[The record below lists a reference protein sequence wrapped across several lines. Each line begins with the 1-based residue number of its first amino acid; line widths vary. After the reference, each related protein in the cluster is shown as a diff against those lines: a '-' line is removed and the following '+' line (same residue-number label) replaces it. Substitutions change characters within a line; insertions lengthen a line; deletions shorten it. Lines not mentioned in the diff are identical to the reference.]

1 MALYYFNQKE
11 YINVNNFKIMI
22 KQFTKYIS
30 IVFLI
35 LLTAA
40 GLVMLFQSPFEKA
53 DSVSVSELVTKIN
66 AGQVKEITVKGD
78 NMEVVLTDGDK
89 KLVSQKEGGVSAFE
103 TLLNLGADKEKLS
116 AFNIQVKDETGGV
129 VLILSSVLPII
140 LPFLLIVLF
149 FWYMFGQAQKGS
161 MQAFSFGKSKARL
174 ASSQNGKKKVT
185 FADIAGLVE
194 AKEEISEVVEFLKEP
209 KKFHKLGAKIP
220 RGILLVG
227 SPGTGKT
234 LLAKAVASEANVP
247 FYFVSG
253 SEFVEM
259 FVGVGANR
267 VRDMFELAKKTAPA
281 IVFIDEVDAVGRH
294 RGAGLGGGHDEREQT
309 LNQIL
314 VEMDGFD
321 TDAAVIVMAA
331 TNRPDILDPA
341 LLRPGRFD
349 RRIILDEPSMKD
361 REEILKIH
369 ALDKPLAKT
378 VNLKLV
384 AERTPGLSGADLA
397 NLINEAAILAARKN
411 QKEITLDN
419 LFEAIEKVI
428 LGPERRS
435 HIFSKKEKEITAYH
449 EAGHALVSYSLPFTD
464 PVHKVS
470 IVSRGR
476 AGGYTLKLPSEDK
489 HLRSRSE
496 FESEL
501 AVLLGGFVAEKIIF
515 KDTTTGTS
523 NDLKVA
529 SDLARRMITQ
539 YGMSDSLGPITFG
552 EKEELVFLGKEISSN
567 KNYSETIA
575 FQIDEEIKKLIT
587 KGLTS
592 AKKVLTQKVAVLHKI
607 AKELISKETL
617 EQKDFYALV
626 R

>member
-1 MALYYFNQKE
+1 
-11 YINVNNFKIMI
+11 
-22 KQFTKYIS
+22 
-30 IVFLI
+30 
-35 LLTAA
+35 
-40 GLVMLFQSPFEKA
+40 
-53 DSVSVSELVTKIN
+53 
-66 AGQVKEITVKGD
+66 
-78 NMEVVLTDGDK
+78 
-89 KLVSQKEGGVSAFE
+89 
-103 TLLNLGADKEKLS
+103 
-116 AFNIQVKDETGGV
+116 
-129 VLILSSVLPII
+129 
-140 LPFLLIVLF
+140 
-149 FWYMFGQAQKGS
+149 

-174 ASSQNGKKKVT
+174 ANVGGSKKKTT
-185 FADIAGLVE
+185 FRDVAGLLE
-194 AKEEISEVVEFLKEP
+194 AKEEVSEVVEFLREP
-209 KKFHKLGAKIP
+209 KKFYKLGARIP

-234 LLAKAVASEANVP
+234 LLAKAVANEANVP

-267 VRDMFELAKKTAPA
+267 VRDTFELAKKTSPA
-281 IVFIDEVDAVGRH
+281 IVFIDEIDAVGRH

-321 TDAAVIVMAA
+321 TNDAVIVMAA

-349 RRIILDEPSMKD
+349 RRIVLDEPSLND

-369 ALDKPLAKT
+369 ALEKPLAKG
-378 VNLKLV
+378 VNLRVV
-384 AERTPGLSGADLA
+384 AERTPGFSGADLA

-411 QKEITLDN
+411 QKEIVQEN
-419 LFEAIEKVI
+419 LFQAIEKVI

-435 HIFSKKEKEITAYH
+435 HVFSKKEKEITAYH
-449 EAGHALVSYSLPFTD
+449 EAGHALVASSLPYCD

-489 HLRSRSE
+489 HLRSKAE

-501 AVLLGGFVAEKIIF
+501 AVLLGGYAAEKLIF
-515 KDTTTGTS
+515 RDTTTGAS

-529 SDLARRMITQ
+529 SELARKMITE
-539 YGMSDSLGPITFG
+539 YGMSDSLGPVALG
-552 EKEELVFLGKEISSN
+552 EKDEMVFLGKDFGST

-575 FQIDEEIKKLIT
+575 FQIDKEMKRLIT

-592 AKKVLTQKVAVLHKI
+592 AKKVLSQKIETLHKI
-607 AKELISKETL
+607 ARELISKETL
-617 EQKDFYALV
+617 EQKEFYALV
-626 R
+626 RS

>member
-1 MALYYFNQKE
+1 
-11 YINVNNFKIMI
+11 MI

-40 GLVMLFQSPFEKA
+40 GLVMLFQSPFEKSN
-53 DSVSVSELVTKIN
+53 SVSVSELVTKIN

-78 NMEVVLTDGDK
+78 NIEIILKEKDG
-89 KLVSQKEGGVSAFE
+89 KLISQKESGVSAFE
-103 TLLNLGADKEKLS
+103 TLLNLGADKNKLS
-116 AFNIQVKDETGGV
+116 AFNIQVQDETGTVGM
-129 VLILSSVLPII
+129 ILSSILPIV
-140 LPFLLIVLF
+140 LPFLLIILV
-149 FWYMFGQAQKGS
+149 FWYMFKQAQKGS
-161 MQAFSFGKSKARL
+161 MQAFTFGKSKARL
-174 ASSQNGKKKVT
+174 ANLKNGKKPVT
-185 FADIAGLVE
+185 FNDVAGLIE
-194 AKEEISEVVEFLKEP
+194 AKEEISEVVEFLKDP

-281 IVFIDEVDAVGRH
+281 IVFIDEIDAVGRH

-369 ALDKPLAKT
+369 ALEKPLAKT

-397 NLINEAAILAARKN
+397 NLINEAAILAARNN

-449 EAGHALVSYSLPFTD
+449 EAGHALVSCSLPFTD

-476 AGGYTLKLPSEDK
+476 AGGYTLKLPTEDK

-515 KDTTTGTS
+515 KDTTTGAS

-529 SDLARRMITQ
+529 SNLARSMITQ

-552 EKEELVFLGKEISSN
+552 EKEELVFLGKEISTQR
-567 KNYSETIA
+567 NYSETIA

>member
-1 MALYYFNQKE
+1 ML
-11 YINVNNFKIMI
+11 
-22 KQFTKYIS
+22 KQFTKYIT

-35 LLTAA
+35 LLAAA
-40 GLVMLFQSPFEKA
+40 GLVMVFQSPFDKA
-53 DSVSVSELVTKIN
+53 DTVSLSELVTKIN

-78 NMEVVLTDGDK
+78 NLNIVLKDGDK
-89 KLVSQKEGGVSAFE
+89 KLISQKESGVSAAE
-103 TLLNLGADKEKLS
+103 TLLNLGADKVKLS
-116 AFNIQVKDETGGV
+116 AVNTSVKDASGSGAM
-129 VLILSSVLPII
+129 ILSAILPVV
-140 LPFLLIVLF
+140 LPFLLIIF
-149 FWYMFGQAQKGS
+149 IFWYMFSQAQKGS

-174 ASSQNGKKKVT
+174 ANPKNGKKPVT
-185 FADIAGLVE
+185 FRDVAGLIE
-194 AKEEISEVVEFLKEP
+194 AKEEISEVVEFLRDP

-281 IVFIDEVDAVGRH
+281 IVFIDEIDAVGRH

-321 TDAAVIVMAA
+321 TNNAVIVMAA

-369 ALDKPLAKT
+369 ALEKPLAKN

-397 NLINEAAILAARKN
+397 NLINEAAILAARNN
-411 QKEITLDN
+411 QKEITQDD

-449 EAGHALVSYSLPFTD
+449 EAGHALVACSLPYTD
-464 PVHKVS
+464 PIHKVS

-476 AGGYTLKLPSEDK
+476 AGGYTLKLPTEDK

-501 AVLLGGFVAEKIIF
+501 AVLLGGYAAEKIIF
-515 KDTTTGTS
+515 KDTTTGAS
-523 NDLKVA
+523 NDLRVA

-539 YGMSDSLGPITFG
+539 YGMSDNLGPVTFG
-552 EKEELVFLGKEISSN
+552 DKDELVFLGKEISTS

-575 FQIDEEIKKLIT
+575 FQIDNEMKKFIS
-587 KGLTS
+587 KGLNS
-592 AKKVLTQKVAVLHKI
+592 AKRVLTQKISTLHKI

>member
-1 MALYYFNQKE
+1 M
-11 YINVNNFKIMI
+11 V
-22 KQFTKYIS
+22 
-30 IVFLI
+30 
-35 LLTAA
+35 
-40 GLVMLFQSPFEKA
+40 FQSPFEKA
-53 DSVSVSELVTKIN
+53 DSVSVSDLVTKIN
-66 AGQVKEITVKGD
+66 AGEIKEITVKGD
-78 NMEVVLTDGDK
+78 KMDIVLKDGDK
-89 KLVSQKEGGVSAFE
+89 KLVSQKETGISAFE
-103 TLLNLGADKEKLS
+103 TLINLGADKTKLS
-116 AFNIQVKDETGGV
+116 AFNIQVQDETGTLGM
-129 VLILSSVLPII
+129 ILASIIPIV
-140 LPFLLIVLF
+140 LPFLLIILI
-149 FWYMFGQAQKGS
+149 FWYMFSQAQKGS

-174 ASSQNGKKKVT
+174 ANLKNGKKQVT
-185 FADIAGLVE
+185 FKDVAGLIE
-194 AKEEISEVVEFLKEP
+194 AKEEISEVVEFLKDP
-209 KKFHKLGAKIP
+209 KKFHKLGARIP

-234 LLAKAVASEANVP
+234 LLAKAVASEAHVP

-294 RGAGLGGGHDEREQT
+294 RGAGVGGGHDEREQT

-321 TDAAVIVMAA
+321 TDNAVIVIAA

-397 NLINEAAILAARKN
+397 NLINEAAILAARGN
-411 QKEITLDN
+411 QKDITQGN

-449 EAGHALVSYSLPFTD
+449 EAGHALVACSLPYTD
-464 PVHKVS
+464 PIHKVS

-476 AGGYTLKLPSEDK
+476 AGGYTLKLPTEDK

-515 KDTTTGTS
+515 KDTTTGAS

-529 SDLARRMITQ
+529 SDLARKMITQ
-539 YGMSDSLGPITFG
+539 YGMSDALGPITFG
-552 EKEELVFLGKEISSN
+552 EKEELVFLGKEISSS

-575 FQIDEEIKKLIT
+575 FQIDEEIKKLIL
-587 KGLTS
+587 KGLAS
-592 AKKVLTQKVAVLHKI
+592 AKKVLTVKIENLHKI

>member
-1 MALYYFNQKE
+1 
-11 YINVNNFKIMI
+11 
-22 KQFTKYIS
+22 
-30 IVFLI
+30 
-35 LLTAA
+35 
-40 GLVMLFQSPFEKA
+40 MLFQSPYDKA
-53 DSVSVSELVTKIN
+53 DSVSISEIVAKIN

-78 NMEVVLTDGDK
+78 GLEIVTKDGDK
-89 KLVSQKEGGVSAFE
+89 KFVSQKESGISAFE
-103 TLLNLGADKEKLS
+103 TLLNLGASKDKLS
-116 AFNIQVKDETGGV
+116 AFNIQVKDETGTAGM
-129 VLILSSVLPII
+129 ILSSIIPIV
-140 LPFLLIVLF
+140 LPFLLIIF
-149 FWYMFGQAQKGS
+149 IFWYMFNKAQKGS

-174 ASSQNGKKKVT
+174 ASKNGKKQVT
-185 FADIAGLVE
+185 FKDVAGLIE
-194 AKEEISEVVEFLKEP
+194 AKEEISEVVEFLKDP
-209 KKFHKLGAKIP
+209 KKFHKLGARIP

-234 LLAKAVASEANVP
+234 LLAKAVASEASVP

-281 IVFIDEVDAVGRH
+281 IVFIDEIDAVGRH

-378 VNLKLV
+378 VNFKLV

-397 NLINEAAILAARKN
+397 NLINEAAILAARNN
-411 QKEITLDN
+411 QKEITQAN

-449 EAGHALVSYSLPFTD
+449 EAGHALVACSLPYTD
-464 PVHKVS
+464 PIHKVS

-476 AGGYTLKLPSEDK
+476 AGGYTLKLPTEDK

-501 AVLLGGFVAEKIIF
+501 AVLLGGYAAEKIIF
-515 KDTTTGTS
+515 KDTTTGAS
-523 NDLKVA
+523 SDLKVA
-529 SDLARRMITQ
+529 SDLARKMITQ
-539 YGMSDSLGPITFG
+539 YGMSDNLGPITFG
-552 EKEELVFLGKEISSN
+552 EKEELVFLGKEISTQ

-587 KGLTS
+587 GGLTS
-592 AKKVLTQKVAVLHKI
+592 AKKVLTQKIAVLHKI

-617 EQKDFYALV
+617 EQKEFYALV

>member
-1 MALYYFNQKE
+1 ML
-11 YINVNNFKIMI
+11 

-30 IVFLI
+30 MVFLI
-35 LLTAA
+35 LLTAT
-40 GLVMLFQSPFEKA
+40 GLVMLFQSPFDKA
-53 DSVSVSELVTKIN
+53 DNISLSDLVTKIN

-78 NMEVVLTDGDK
+78 NLNVVLKEGGK
-89 KLVSQKEGGVSAFE
+89 KLVSQKESGVSTSE
-103 TLLNLGADKEKLS
+103 TLLNLGADKVKLS
-116 AFNIQVKDETGGV
+116 AVNTSVKDASGTGAT
-129 VLILSSVLPII
+129 ILSAILPVV
-140 LPFLLIVLF
+140 LPFLLIILI
-149 FWYMFGQAQKGS
+149 FWYMFSQAQKGS

-174 ASSQNGKKKVT
+174 ANLKNGKKKVT
-185 FADIAGLVE
+185 FGDVAGLIE
-194 AKEEISEVVEFLKEP
+194 AKEEISEVVEFLKDP

-281 IVFIDEVDAVGRH
+281 IVFIDEIDAVGRH

-321 TDAAVIVMAA
+321 TDAAVIIMAA

-361 REEILKIH
+361 RESILKIH
-369 ALDKPLAKT
+369 ALEKPLAKN

-397 NLINEAAILAARKN
+397 NLINEAAILAARNN
-411 QKEITLDN
+411 QKEITQDN
-419 LFEAIEKVI
+419 LFEAIEKVL

-449 EAGHALVSYSLPFTD
+449 EAGHALVASSLPYTD

-476 AGGYTLKLPSEDK
+476 AGGYTLKLPTEDK

-501 AVLLGGFVAEKIIF
+501 AVLLGGYAAEKIIF
-515 KDTTTGTS
+515 KDTTTGAS

-539 YGMSDSLGPITFG
+539 YGMSDNLGPITFG
-552 EKEELVFLGKEISSN
+552 EKDELVFLGKEISTN

-575 FQIDEEIKKLIT
+575 FQIDEEIKKFIS

-592 AKKVLTQKVAVLHKI
+592 AKKVLTQKISTLHKI
-607 AKELISKETL
+607 AKELISRETL

>member
-1 MALYYFNQKE
+1 
-11 YINVNNFKIMI
+11 MI

-53 DSVSVSELVTKIN
+53 DNVSVSELVTKIN

-78 NMEVVLTDGDK
+78 NLEIILKDGDLPAQAGK
-89 KLVSQKEGGVSAFE
+89 KLTSQKESGISAFE
-103 TLLNLGADKEKLS
+103 TLLNLGANKDKLS
-116 AFNIQVKDETGGV
+116 AFNIQVQDETGTVGM
-129 VLILSSVLPII
+129 ILSSLIPIV
-140 LPFLLIVLF
+140 LPFLLIVLIF
-149 FWYMFGQAQKGS
+149 GYMFNKAQKGS

-174 ASSQNGKKKVT
+174 ANQKNGKKQVT
-185 FADIAGLVE
+185 FKDVAGLIE
-194 AKEEISEVVEFLKEP
+194 AKEEISEVVEFLKDP
-209 KKFHKLGAKIP
+209 KKFHKLGARIP

-234 LLAKAVASEANVP
+234 LLAKAVASEAHVP

-281 IVFIDEVDAVGRH
+281 IVFIDEIDAVGRH

-397 NLINEAAILAARKN
+397 NLINEAAILAARNN
-411 QKEITLDN
+411 QKEITQDN
-419 LFEAIEKVI
+419 LFEAIEKVL

-449 EAGHALVSYSLPFTD
+449 EAGHALVSFSLPFTD

-476 AGGYTLKLPSEDK
+476 AGGYTLKLPTEDK

-501 AVLLGGFVAEKIIF
+501 AVLLGGFVAEKIIS
-515 KDTTTGTS
+515 KDTTTGAS

-529 SDLARRMITQ
+529 SNLARQMITQ
-539 YGMSDSLGPITFG
+539 YGMSDILGPITFG
-552 EKEELVFLGKEISSN
+552 EKEELVFLGKEISTQR
-567 KNYSETIA
+567 NYSETIA

-587 KGLTS
+587 KGLIS
-592 AKKVLTQKVAVLHKI
+592 AKKVLTQKIAILHKI

>member
-1 MALYYFNQKE
+1 M
-11 YINVNNFKIMI
+11 V
-22 KQFTKYIS
+22 
-30 IVFLI
+30 
-35 LLTAA
+35 
-40 GLVMLFQSPFEKA
+40 FQSPLEKA
-53 DSVSVSELVTKIN
+53 GEVSVSELVAKIN
-66 AGQVKEITVKGD
+66 DGQVKEITVKGD
-78 NMEVVLTDGDK
+78 NLEIILKDGDLPTGQAGK
-89 KLVSQKEGGVSAFE
+89 KLVSQKEAGVSAFE
-103 TLLNLGADKEKLS
+103 TLINLGADKDKLS
-116 AFNIQVKDETGGV
+116 ALNIQIKDETGTV
-129 VLILSSVLPII
+129 EAILSSILPIV
-140 LPFLLIVLF
+140 LPFLLIVF
-149 FWYMFGQAQKGS
+149 IFWYMFNKAQKGS

-174 ASSQNGKKKVT
+174 AGLKNGKKQIT
-185 FADIAGLVE
+185 FKDVAGLIE
-194 AKEEISEVVEFLKEP
+194 AKEEISEVVEFLKDP
-209 KKFHKLGAKIP
+209 KKFHKLGARIP

-234 LLAKAVASEANVP
+234 LLAKAVASEARVP

-281 IVFIDEVDAVGRH
+281 IVFIDEIDAVGRH

-361 REEILKIH
+361 REDILKIH
-369 ALDKPLAKT
+369 ALEKPLAKN

-397 NLINEAAILAARKN
+397 NLINEAAILAARNN
-411 QKEITLDN
+411 QKEITQNN
-419 LFEAIEKVI
+419 LFEAIEKVL

-449 EAGHALVSYSLPFTD
+449 EAGHALVASSLPYTD

-476 AGGYTLKLPSEDK
+476 AGGYTLKLPTEDK

-515 KDTTTGTS
+515 KDTTTGAS

-539 YGMSDSLGPITFG
+539 YGMSDNLGPITFG

-587 KGLTS
+587 KGLIS
-592 AKKVLTQKVAVLHKI
+592 AKKVLTQKITVLHKI

>member
-1 MALYYFNQKE
+1 
-11 YINVNNFKIMI
+11 
-22 KQFTKYIS
+22 
-30 IVFLI
+30 
-35 LLTAA
+35 
-40 GLVMLFQSPFEKA
+40 MLFQSPYDKA
-53 DSVSVSELVTKIN
+53 DSVSISEIVAKIN

-78 NMEVVLTDGDK
+78 GLEIVTKDRDK
-89 KLVSQKEGGVSAFE
+89 KFVSQKESGISAFE
-103 TLLNLGADKEKLS
+103 TLLNLGASKDKLS
-116 AFNIQVKDETGGV
+116 AFNIQVKDETGTAGM
-129 VLILSSVLPII
+129 ILSSVIPVV
-140 LPFLLIVLF
+140 LPFLLIILI
-149 FWYMFGQAQKGS
+149 FWYMFNKAQKGS

-174 ASSQNGKKKVT
+174 ASLKNGKKQVT
-185 FADIAGLVE
+185 FKDVAGLIE
-194 AKEEISEVVEFLKEP
+194 AKEEISEVVEFLKDP
-209 KKFHKLGAKIP
+209 KKFHKLGARIP

-234 LLAKAVASEANVP
+234 LLAKAVASEASVP

-281 IVFIDEVDAVGRH
+281 IVFIDEIDAVGRH
-294 RGAGLGGGHDEREQT
+294 RGAGVGGGHDEREQT

-378 VNLKLV
+378 VNFKLV

-397 NLINEAAILAARKN
+397 NLINEAAILAARNN
-411 QKEITLDN
+411 QKEITQAN

-449 EAGHALVSYSLPFTD
+449 EAGHALVACSLPYTD
-464 PVHKVS
+464 PIHKVS

-476 AGGYTLKLPSEDK
+476 AGGYTLKLPTEDK

-501 AVLLGGFVAEKIIF
+501 AVLLGGYAAEKIIF
-515 KDTTTGTS
+515 KDTTTGAS
-523 NDLKVA
+523 SDLKVA
-529 SDLARRMITQ
+529 SDLARKMITQ
-539 YGMSDSLGPITFG
+539 YGMSDNLGPITFG
-552 EKEELVFLGKEISSN
+552 EKEELVFLGKEISTQ

-587 KGLTS
+587 GGLTS
-592 AKKVLTQKVAVLHKI
+592 AKKVLTQKIAVLHKI

>member
-1 MALYYFNQKE
+1 
-11 YINVNNFKIMI
+11 MI

-35 LLTAA
+35 LLSAA
-40 GLVMLFQSPFEKA
+40 GLVMVFQSPFEKV
-53 DSVSVSELVTKIN
+53 DSVSVSEIVTKIN
-66 AGQVKEITVKGD
+66 AGQVKDITVKGD
-78 NMEVVLTDGDK
+78 NLEIVLKDGDK
-89 KLVSQKEGGVSAFE
+89 KLTSQKESGISAFE
-103 TLLNLGADKEKLS
+103 TLLNLGTNKDKLS
-116 AFNIQVKDETGGV
+116 AFNIQVKDETGTVGM
-129 VLILSSVLPII
+129 ILSSVIPVV
-140 LPFLLIVLF
+140 LPFLLIVLI
-149 FWYMFGQAQKGS
+149 FWYMFNKAQKGS

-174 ASSQNGKKKVT
+174 ANQKNGKKQVSFKDV
-185 FADIAGLVE
+185 AGLIE
-194 AKEEISEVVEFLKEP
+194 AKEEISEVVEFLKDP
-209 KKFHKLGAKIP
+209 KKFHKLGARIP

-234 LLAKAVASEANVP
+234 LLAKAVASEAHVP

-281 IVFIDEVDAVGRH
+281 IVFIDEIDAVGRH

-321 TDAAVIVMAA
+321 TDDAVIVVAA

-349 RRIILDEPSMKD
+349 RRIILDEPSLKD
-361 REEILKIH
+361 REAILQIH
-369 ALDKPLAKT
+369 ATDKPLAKG

-384 AERTPGLSGADLA
+384 AERTPGFSGADLA
-397 NLINEAAILAARKN
+397 NLLNEAAILAARKN
-411 QKEITLDN
+411 QTEVSQDN
-419 LFEAIEKVI
+419 LFEAIEKVM

-435 HIFSKKEKEITAYH
+435 HIFTKKEKEITAYH

-476 AGGYTLKLPSEDK
+476 AGGYTLKLPTEDK

-501 AVLLGGFVAEKIIF
+501 AVLLGGFVAEKII
-515 KDTTTGTS
+515 
-523 NDLKVA
+523 
-529 SDLARRMITQ
+529 
-539 YGMSDSLGPITFG
+539 
-552 EKEELVFLGKEISSN
+552 
-567 KNYSETIA
+567 
-575 FQIDEEIKKLIT
+575 
-587 KGLTS
+587 
-592 AKKVLTQKVAVLHKI
+592 
-607 AKELISKETL
+607 
-617 EQKDFYALV
+617 
-626 R
+626 

>member
-1 MALYYFNQKE
+1 M
-11 YINVNNFKIMI
+11 KIFI
-22 KQFTKYIS
+22 KYIV

-40 GLVMLFQSPFEKA
+40 GLVLVFQSPFE
-53 DSVSVSELVTKIN
+53 DTGRIGLSELVNKIN
-66 AGQVKEITVKGD
+66 AGEVKEITVKGD
-78 NMEVVLTDGDK
+78 ELNIILSGEEKFL
-89 KLVSQKEGGVSAFE
+89 SQKESGVSAFE
-103 TLLNLGADKEKLS
+103 SLLNLGADSKKLS
-116 AFNIQVKDETGGV
+116 NVSIKIENAETGATA
-129 VLILSSVLPII
+129 VLMTLIPIVLPII
-140 LPFLLIVLF
+140 FILF
-149 FWYMFGQAQKGS
+149 IFWLMMGQAQKGS

-174 ASSQNGKKKVT
+174 ANLDATKKKIT
-185 FADIAGLVE
+185 FKDVAGLIE
-194 AKEEISEVVEFLKEP
+194 AKEEISEVVEFLRDP
-209 KKFHKLGAKIP
+209 KKFYKLGARIP
-220 RGILLVG
+220 RGILLIG

-234 LLAKAVASEANVP
+234 LLAKAVANEASVP

-281 IVFIDEVDAVGRH
+281 IVFVDEIDAVGRH

-321 TDAAVIVMAA
+321 TNDAVIVMAA

-361 REEILKIH
+361 REEVLKIH
-369 ALDKPLAKT
+369 SLNKPIAKT
-378 VNLKLV
+378 VNFKV
-384 AERTPGLSGADLA
+384 IAERTPGFSGADLA
-397 NLINEAAILAARKN
+397 NLINESAILAARN
-411 QKEITLDN
+411 GQKEISQDN
-419 LFEAIEKVI
+419 LFQAIEKVI

-449 EAGHALVSYSLPFTD
+449 EAGHALVATSLPYCD

-476 AGGYTLKLPSEDK
+476 AGGYTLKLPTEDK
-489 HLRSRSE
+489 HLHSKAE

-501 AVLLGGFVAEKIIF
+501 AVLLGGYVAEKLIF
-515 KDTTTGTS
+515 KDTTTGAS
-523 NDLKVA
+523 NDLRVA
-529 SDLARRMITQ
+529 SNLARKMITEF
-539 YGMSDSLGPITFG
+539 GMSDSLGPITFG
-552 EKEELVFLGKEISSN
+552 EKEELVFLGKDMGHQ

-575 FQIDEEIKKLIT
+575 FQIDTEIKKLIT
-587 KGLTS
+587 KGLNS
-592 AKKVLTQKVAVLHKI
+592 AKKVLTQKMNVLHKI

-617 EQKDFYALV
+617 EQKEFYSLV
-626 R
+626 RG

>member
-1 MALYYFNQKE
+1 MKLILR
-11 YINVNNFKIMI
+11 YI
-22 KQFTKYIS
+22 T
-30 IVFLI
+30 IVFFILI
-35 LLTAA
+35 AA
-40 GLVMLFQSPFEKA
+40 ASLVILFDAPLSKDNTIPL
-53 DSVSVSELVTKIN
+53 SELVLKIN
-66 AGQVKEITVKGD
+66 SGEVKEISVEEND
-78 NMEVVLTDGDK
+78 LNIALQDGNKLKAK
-89 KLVSQKEGGVSAFE
+89 KEPGVSAFE
-103 TLLNLGADKEKLS
+103 TMLNLGAEKEKLS
-116 AFNIQVKDETGGV
+116 GVKIEIKDGAGATTIIAAVIQAVLPFI
-129 VLILSSVLPII
+129 LILAI
-140 LPFLLIVLF
+140 
-149 FWYMFGQAQKGS
+149 FWFMFHQAQKGS
-161 MQAFSFGKSKARL
+161 MQAFSFGKTKARL
-174 ASSQNGKKKVT
+174 ASLTNGRKKIT
-185 FADIAGLVE
+185 FKDVAGLIE
-194 AKEEISEVVEFLKEP
+194 AKEEVNEIVEFLKEP

-220 RGILLVG
+220 RGVLLVG

-234 LLAKAVASEANVP
+234 LLVKAVANEAHVP

-267 VRDMFELAKKTAPA
+267 VRDTFEVAKKTSPA
-281 IVFIDEVDAVGRH
+281 IVFIDEIDAVGRH

-321 TDAAVIVMAA
+321 TNDAVIVMAA

-349 RRIILDEPSMKD
+349 RRIILDEPSLKD

-369 ALDKPLAKT
+369 SLDKPMAKN
-378 VNLKLV
+378 VNLRVV
-384 AERTPGLSGADLA
+384 AERTPGFSGADLA
-397 NLINEAAILAARKN
+397 NLVNEAAILAARSN
-411 QKEITLDN
+411 QKEIEQRNIL
-419 LFEAIEKVI
+419 EAIEKVI

-449 EAGHALVSYSLPFTD
+449 EAGHALVASSLPHTD
-464 PVHKVS
+464 PIHKVS

-496 FESEL
+496 FEAEL
-501 AVLLGGFVAEKIIF
+501 AVLLGGYAAEKIIY
-515 KDTTTGTS
+515 KEVTTGAS

-529 SDLARRMITQ
+529 SDLARKMITK

-552 EKEELVFLGKEISSN
+552 EKEEMVFLGKDIGTN

-575 FQIDEEIKKLIT
+575 HQIDLEIKRLVV
-587 KGLTS
+587 KGLTT
-592 AKKVLTQKVAVLHKI
+592 AKKVLTQKLVTLNKI
-607 AKELISKETL
+607 AAELIKKETL
-617 EQKDFYALV
+617 EQKEFYSLV
-626 R
+626 RT

>member
-1 MALYYFNQKE
+1 LALYYFNQKE

-78 NMEVVLTDGDK
+78 NMEIVLTEGDK
-89 KLVSQKEGGVSAFE
+89 KLISQKEVGVSAFE

-129 VLILSSVLPII
+129 VLILSSVLPIV

-185 FADIAGLVE
+185 FADIAGLIE

-281 IVFIDEVDAVGRH
+281 IVFIDEIDAVGRH

-321 TDAAVIVMAA
+321 TNNAVIVIAA

-369 ALDKPLAKT
+369 ALDKPLAKN

-476 AGGYTLKLPSEDK
+476 AGGYTLKLPTEDK

-539 YGMSDSLGPITFG
+539 YGMSDALGPITFG
-552 EKEELVFLGKEISSN
+552 EKEELVFLGKEISTQ

-575 FQIDEEIKKLIT
+575 FQIDTEIKKLIIR
-587 KGLTS
+587 GLIS
-592 AKKVLTQKVAVLHKI
+592 AKKVLTQKIDTLHKV

-617 EQKDFYALV
+617 EQKEFYALV

>member
-1 MALYYFNQKE
+1 ML
-11 YINVNNFKIMI
+11 

-40 GLVMLFQSPFEKA
+40 GLVLVFQSPFEKA
-53 DSVSVSELVTKIN
+53 NSVSISELVNKIN
-66 AGQVKEITVKGD
+66 AGQIKEITVKGD
-78 NMEVVLTDGDK
+78 KLNIVLTDGDK
-89 KLVSQKEGGVSAFE
+89 KLVSQKESGVSAFE
-103 TLLNLGADKEKLS
+103 TLLNLGANKDKLS
-116 AFNIQVKDETGGV
+116 AFNIQVKDEIGTAG
-129 VLILSSVLPII
+129 LILSSII
-140 LPFLLIVLF
+140 PVVLPFLLIILI
-149 FWYMFGQAQKGS
+149 FWYMFNKAQKGS

-174 ASSQNGKKKVT
+174 ANLKNGKKRVT
-185 FADIAGLVE
+185 FSDVAGLIE
-194 AKEEISEVVEFLKEP
+194 AKEEISEVVEFLKDP
-209 KKFHKLGAKIP
+209 KKFHKLGARIP
-220 RGILLVG
+220 RGILLIG

-281 IVFIDEVDAVGRH
+281 IVFIDEIDAVGRH

-369 ALDKPLAKT
+369 ALDKPLAKN

-397 NLINEAAILAARKN
+397 NLINEAAILAARN
-411 QKEITLDN
+411 NHKEITLDN

-476 AGGYTLKLPSEDK
+476 AGGYTLKLPTEDK

-496 FESEL
+496 FKSEL
-501 AVLLGGFVAEKIIF
+501 AVLLGGYAAEKIVF
-515 KDTTTGTS
+515 KDTTTGAS

-539 YGMSDSLGPITFG
+539 YGMSDNLGPITFG
-552 EKEELVFLGKEISSN
+552 EKDELVFLGKEISTN

-575 FQIDEEIKKLIT
+575 FQIDTEIKKFIS
-587 KGLTS
+587 KGLNS
-592 AKKVLTQKVAVLHKI
+592 AKRVLTQKIDILHKI
-607 AKELISKETL
+607 ARELISKETL

>member
-1 MALYYFNQKE
+1 
-11 YINVNNFKIMI
+11 MI

-35 LLTAA
+35 LLSAA
-40 GLVMLFQSPFEKA
+40 GLVMVFQSPFEKV
-53 DSVSVSELVTKIN
+53 DSVSVSEIVTKIN
-66 AGQVKEITVKGD
+66 AGQVKDITVKGD
-78 NMEVVLTDGDK
+78 NLEIVLKDGDK
-89 KLVSQKEGGVSAFE
+89 KLTSQKESGISAFE
-103 TLLNLGADKEKLS
+103 TLLNLGTNKDKLS
-116 AFNIQVKDETGGV
+116 AFNIQVKDETGTVGM
-129 VLILSSVLPII
+129 ILSSVIPVV
-140 LPFLLIVLF
+140 LPFLLIVLI
-149 FWYMFGQAQKGS
+149 FWYMFNKAQKGS

-174 ASSQNGKKKVT
+174 ANQKNGKKQVT
-185 FADIAGLVE
+185 FKDVAGLIE
-194 AKEEISEVVEFLKEP
+194 AKEEISEVVEFLKDP

-234 LLAKAVASEANVP
+234 LLAKAVASEAHVP

-281 IVFIDEVDAVGRH
+281 IVFIDEIDAVGRH

-321 TDAAVIVMAA
+321 TDAAVIVIAA

-361 REEILKIH
+361 REDILKIH
-369 ALDKPLAKT
+369 ALGKPLAKM

-397 NLINEAAILAARKN
+397 NLINEAAILAARNN
-411 QKEITLDN
+411 QKEITQDN

-449 EAGHALVSYSLPFTD
+449 EAGHALVSFSLPFTD
-464 PVHKVS
+464 PIHKVS

-476 AGGYTLKLPSEDK
+476 AGGYTLKLPTEDK

-501 AVLLGGFVAEKIIF
+501 AVLLGGFAAEKMIF
-515 KDTTTGTS
+515 KDTTTGAS
-523 NDLKVA
+523 NDLRVA

-539 YGMSDSLGPITFG
+539 YGMSDVLGPITFG

-575 FQIDEEIKKLIT
+575 FQIDEEIKKLIS
-587 KGLTS
+587 KGLVS
-592 AKKVLTQKVAVLHKI
+592 AKKVLTQKMAVLHKI

-617 EQKDFYALV
+617 EQKDFYTLV